1 MKWIS
6 LLLVMLTADD
16 GFAKQ
21 NIMHSLYLAD
31 RTAFDDDEL
40 SVIGEFGFLMA
51 SGNTNTS
58 TITAKINTSQEL
70 TAWSYQIISNALYK
84 QNQQQADG
92 EKNNETSAQ
101 KLFLSGQL
109 DHKLSEPDDR
119 LFIYGEYENNRFSG
133 FRFQAALAAGWT
145 SRLWHDDQSE
155 FKYSV
160 GPGYAV
166 SELEEYNTEENNVD
180 GNNVE
185 ENTNNI
191 IVRAAMEYKR
201 KVSDTATFRQFVST
215 EADQEF
221 TKTKSETSL
230 STKLTG
236 ALAMKLSFVMNLDTS
251 VGPDIEELD
260 TEAAV
265 TLVYQF
271 F

>member
-1 MKWIS
+1 MKWI
-6 LLLVMLTADD
+6 LLLFFLLTANFS
-16 GFAKQ
+16 FAKQ

-31 RTAFDDDEL
+31 RPAFDDDEL
-40 SVIGEFGFLMA
+40 SIIGEFGFLMA
-51 SGNTNTS
+51 NGNTNTS
-58 TITAKINTSQEL
+58 TITAMINTSQEL
-70 TAWSYQIISNALYK
+70 TSWSYQIIGNALYK

-92 EKNNETSAQ
+92 EKINETSAQ

-109 DHKLSEPDDR
+109 DHKLTEPDDR
-119 LFIYGEYENNRFSG
+119 LFIYGEFENNRFSG
-133 FRFQAALAAGWT
+133 FRYQAALAVGWT
-145 SRLWHDDQSE
+145 SRLWHDKQSE

-160 GPGYAV
+160 GPGYAISKV
-166 SELEEYNTEENNVD
+166 DKDNIEENNGED
-180 GNNVE
+180 K
-185 ENTNNI
+185 TKNI

-201 KVSDTATFRQFVST
+201 KFSDNATFRQFVST
-215 EADQEF
+215 EADQKF

-236 ALAMKLSFVMNLDTS
+236 ALAMKLSFVMSLDTS

-260 TEAAV
+260 TEAVV

>member
-1 MKWIS
+1 MKW
-6 LLLVMLTADD
+6 LLLFFVLLIANDA
-16 GFAKQ
+16 FAKQ

-31 RTAFDDDEL
+31 RPTFDGDDEL
-40 SVIGEFGFLMA
+40 SMIGEFGFLVA

-70 TAWSYQIISNALYK
+70 SSWSYQIIGNALYK
-84 QNQQQADG
+84 QSQQIVDE
-92 EKNNETSAQ
+92 EKNNAASAQ
-101 KLFLSGQL
+101 NLFLSGQF
-109 DHKLSEPDDR
+109 DHKLTDPDDR
-119 LFIYGEYENNRFSG
+119 LFVYCEYENNRFSG
-133 FRFQAALAAGWT
+133 FRYQAALAAGWT
-145 SRLWHDDQSE
+145 SRLWNTKHSE

-160 GPGYAV
+160 GPGYAI
-166 SELEEYNTEENNVD
+166 SEVEEISTEEDSN
-180 GNNVE
+180 GL
-185 ENTNNI
+185 

-201 KVSDTATFRQFVST
+201 KFSDHATFRQFVST

-251 VGPDIEELD
+251 VGSDIEELD

>member
-1 MKWIS
+1 MKWILFLFV
-6 LLLVMLTADD
+6 LLATNYC
-16 GFAKQ
+16 FAKQ

-31 RTAFDDDEL
+31 RPDFDGDDEL
-40 SVIGEFGFLMA
+40 SMISEFGFLLA
-51 SGNTNTS
+51 NGNTNAS

-70 TAWSYQIISNALYK
+70 ESWSYQIIGSGLYK
-84 QNQQQADG
+84 QSQQELEGKKSHAA
-92 EKNNETSAQ
+92 SAQ

-109 DHKLSEPDDR
+109 DHKLTEPDDR
-119 LFIYGEYENNRFSG
+119 LFVYCEYENNRFSG
-133 FRFQAALAAGWT
+133 FRYQAALAAGWT
-145 SRLWHDDQSE
+145 SRLWHNKQSE

-160 GPGYAV
+160 GPGFGI
-166 SELEEYNTEENNVD
+166 SE
-180 GNNVE
+180 VE
-185 ENTNNI
+185 EDNSEEDTKGL

-201 KVSDTATFRQFVST
+201 KFSNSATFRQFVST

-221 TKTKSETSL
+221 YKTKSETSL

-236 ALAMKLSFVMNLDTS
+236 ALAMKLSFIMNLDTS
-251 VGPDIEELD
+251 VGPETEELD

>member
-1 MKWIS
+1 MKWI
-6 LLLVMLTADD
+6 LFLIVLLTANF

-31 RTAFDDDEL
+31 RPAFDDDEL
-40 SVIGEFGFLMA
+40 SIISEFGFLLA
-51 SGNTNTS
+51 NGNTNTS

-70 TAWSYQIISNALYK
+70 TSWSYQIIGNALYK
-84 QNQQQADG
+84 QNQQVLDG
-92 EKNNETSAQ
+92 EESNLASAQ

-109 DHKLSEPDDR
+109 DHKLTEPDDR
-119 LFIYGEYENNRFSG
+119 LFIYGEYENNRFNG
-133 FRFQAALAAGWT
+133 FRYQAALAAGWT
-145 SRLWHDDQSE
+145 SRLWHDKKSE
-155 FKYSV
+155 LKYSI
-160 GPGYAV
+160 GPGYAI
-166 SELEEYNTEENNVD
+166 SEVEENNS
-180 GNNVE
+180 E
-185 ENTNNI
+185 EDSQNLI
-191 IVRAAMEYKR
+191 LRAAMEYR
-201 KVSDTATFRQFVST
+201 KKFSDNATFRQFVST

-221 TKTKSETSL
+221 TKTKSETSI

-236 ALAMKLSFVMNLDTS
+236 TLAMKLSFVMNLDTS

>member
-1 MKWIS
+1 MQWV
-6 LLLVMLTADD
+6 LFFFALVYVNSA
-16 GFAKQ
+16 FAKQ
-21 NIMHSLYLAD
+21 SIMHSLYLAD
-31 RTAFDDDEL
+31 RPDFDGDDEL
-40 SVIGEFGFLMA
+40 SMIGEFGFLLA

-58 TITAKINTSQEL
+58 TVTAKINTSQEL
-70 TAWSYQIISNALYK
+70 TSWSYQFIADTLYK
-84 QNQQQADG
+84 QSQQEVDG
-92 EKNNETSAQ
+92 QSSNATSAQ
-101 KLFLSGQL
+101 KLFLSGQF
-109 DHKLSEPDDR
+109 DHKLDEPDNR

-133 FRFQAALAAGWT
+133 FRYQAAVAAGWT
-145 SRLWHDDQSE
+145 SRLWHNNYSE

-160 GPGYAV
+160 GPGYGI
-166 SELEEYNTEENNVD
+166 SEAEHNNTEED
-180 GNNVE
+180 IKGL
-185 ENTNNI
+185 

-201 KVSDTATFRQFVST
+201 KFSKHATFRQFVST

-251 VGPDIEELD
+251 VGSDIEELD